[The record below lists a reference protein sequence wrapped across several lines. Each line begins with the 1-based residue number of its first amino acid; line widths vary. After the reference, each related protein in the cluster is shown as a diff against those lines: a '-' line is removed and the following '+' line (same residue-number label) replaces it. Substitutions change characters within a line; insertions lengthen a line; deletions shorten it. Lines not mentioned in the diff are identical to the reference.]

1 MLAAIPNKIC
11 CWEGLDGVL
20 DFLFLI
26 VFLVERGDESDGP
39 TTPNLALLWDG
50 GSAS

>member
-26 VFLVERGDESDGP
+26 VFLVEGEDESDGP
-39 TTPNLALLWDG
+39 TTPNLVLFLSG
-50 GSAS
+50 GRA